1 MTNFVE
7 TRNTRDG
14 AASVLADVQL
24 NWVKIVTPVA
34 GYNGGKPQYELQ
46 IATDNAEQAAAWY
59 GIMPNINIVSEGV
72 TSFTLKRPSF
82 LGAPAIV
89 WEDGMAMDVAVRRT
103 IGNGSRGDIK
113 ISHKQHPKT
122 GRPYVCL
129 EAIKLKALVEFIAEP
144 TTYEDNFDF

>member
-7 TRNTRDG
+7 TRDTRNG

-46 IATDNAEQAAAWY
+46 IATDNVEQAEAWY
-59 GIMPNINIVSEGV
+59 SIMPNLKVVSEGT

-82 LGAPAIV
+82 LGALAIV
-89 WEDGMAMDVAVRRT
+89 YEDGAAMEVATRRM
-103 IGNGSRGDIK
+103 IGNGSRGDVK

-129 EAIKLKALVEFIAEP
+129 EAIKLTNLVEYVAD
-144 TTYEDNFDF
+144 TTAYADDFDF

>member
-7 TRNTRDG
+7 TRDTRAG
-14 AASVLADVQL
+14 TSSVLADVQL
-24 NWVKIVTPVA
+24 NWVKIVTPTA

-46 IATDNAEQAAAWY
+46 IATDNVEQAEAWY
-59 GIMPNINIVSEGV
+59 SVMPNLKIVDEGT

-89 WEDGMAMDVAVRRT
+89 WHDGAAMEVASRRV
-103 IGNGSRGDIK
+103 IGNGSRGDVK

-129 EAIKLKALVEFIAEP
+129 EAIKLWEMVEYVA
-144 TTYEDNFDF
+144 DNADYADDFDF

>member
-7 TRNTRDG
+7 TRDTRNG

-46 IATDNAEQAAAWY
+46 IATDNAEQAEAWY
-59 GIMPNINIVSEGV
+59 GIMPNIKLVEGGT

-89 WEDGMAMDVAVRRT
+89 WEDGMAMDVAARRT

-129 EAIKLKALVEFIAEP
+129 EAIKLKELVEFIAEP
-144 TTYEDNFDF
+144 TTYEDDFDF

>member
-7 TRNTRDG
+7 TRDTRNG
-14 AASVLADVQL
+14 AASVLTDVQL
-24 NWVKIVTPVA
+24 NWVKIVTPVP

-46 IATDNAEQAAAWY
+46 IATDNAEQAEAWY
-59 GIMPNINIVSEGV
+59 GIMPNLRIVEGGT

-89 WEDGMAMDVAVRRT
+89 WEDGAAMEVASRKI
-103 IGNGSRGDIK
+103 IGNGSRGHVK

-129 EAIKLKALVEFIAEP
+129 EAIKLVSLVEFIADS
-144 TTYEDNFDF
+144 TTYEDDFDF

>member
-24 NWVKIVTPVA
+24 NWVKVVTPVA

-46 IATDNAEQAAAWY
+46 IATDNVEQAEAWY
-59 GIMPNINIVSEGV
+59 ALMPNLRIAPEGT
-72 TSFTLKRPSF
+72 TSFTLKRPAF

-89 WEDGMAMDVAVRRT
+89 WADGMAMDVASRKT

-129 EAIKLKALVEFIAEP
+129 EAIKLKELVEFIAEP